1 MRVPADA
8 INAWNSNGCSMHLLL
23 LIGSAALTAPG
34 IYLRF
39 ADATLPP
46 WAQAA
51 LFGMAILGSAL
62 LLAWA
67 AEVAQLEI
75 SQALALAILALIAVL
90 PEYAVDLYF
99 AWTAADRPEYVHYA
113 TANMTGAN
121 RLLVGVGW
129 PLIVLLFFMRF
140 RKGWVGLSPTS
151 SIDVGVL
158 LLATLY
164 AFIIPFKGT
173 LSLLDTVLLVGLFAF
188 YIWRT
193 AKVKATE
200 PELVGPAEYLGT
212 LPRTPR
218 RLVTVGLFLFSA
230 TVILLVAEPFAES
243 LIASG
248 EHLGIDEF
256 LLVQWLAPLAS
267 ESPEFI
273 IAGMWALRGVPEDG
287 LGALVSS
294 KVNQWT
300 LLIGTLPLVYS
311 INLGEAGRM
320 PLDLRQQHEIHLTA
334 AQSLLAVALLVDR
347 DLKVWESV
355 LLIVLFTAQL
365 VVPDIRMEVTA
376 VYLVIALGLFVRR
389 RRAAGVTLATLWPRG
404 RHGRAASGAAIPH
417 D

>member
-1 MRVPADA
+1 
-8 INAWNSNGCSMHLLL
+8 MHRLILL
-23 LIGSAALTAPG
+23 GSAALAIPG
-34 IYLRF
+34 VYLRF
-39 ADATLPP
+39 ASLGLPP
-46 WAQAA
+46 WGDA
-51 LFGMAILGSAL
+51 LVFGVAVLGGAL

-67 AEVAQLEI
+67 AEVAQMEI

-121 RLLVGVGW
+121 RLLVGMGW
-129 PLIVLLFFMRF
+129 PLIVLLFFLRF
-140 RKGWVGLSPTS
+140 RKRAVRLTAAS
-151 SIDVGVL
+151 SIDVAVL

-164 AFIIPFKGT
+164 AFTIPLKGGLT
-173 LSLLDTVLLVGLFAF
+173 LVDTVLLVGLFAF
-188 YIWRT
+188 YMWRT
-193 AKVKATE
+193 AQVARVE
-200 PELVGPAEYLGT
+200 PELVGPAASIGR
-212 LPRTPR
+212 LPKHTR
-218 RLVTVGLFLFSA
+218 RALTVGMFLYA
-230 TVILLVAEPFAES
+230 GAVILLVAEPFAES

-287 LGALVSS
+287 LSALVSS

-311 INLGEAGRM
+311 INLGAPGRM
-320 PLDLRQQHEIHLTA
+320 PLDTRQEHEILLTA
-334 AQSLLAVALLVDR
+334 AQSLLAVALLLDR
-347 DLKVWESV
+347 NLKLWESIM
-355 LLIVLFTAQL
+355 LLVLFLAQL
-365 VVPDIRMEVTA
+365 IVPDIRLEVTI
-376 VYLVIALGLFVRR
+376 VYLVIAGLLLVRR
-389 RRAAGVTLATLWPRG
+389 RRAGARTLATLRPGG
-404 RHGRAASGAAIPH
+404 RHGQAANAASLPG